1 MVSLEQEGGAMPQYI
16 IVYKGEATDM
26 ADMSQE
32 EMMSV
37 MQKWEDWMT
46 GVGSALAD
54 IGAPFGPS
62 SSLVDDGSDGTAAPL
77 TGYSILQAHDMDA
90 AREMSQSHPFL
101 SDGNGDYAID
111 IYELMPVPVG

>member
-1 MVSLEQEGGAMPQYI
+1 MPQYI

-37 MQKWEDWMT
+37 MQKWEEWMT

-77 TGYSILQAHDMDA
+77 TGYSILQVCIRYTRQLAAHSLVSRTSIFPLPIVDF
-90 AREMSQSHPFL
+90 RGLTYPL
-101 SDGNGDYAID
+101 R
-111 IYELMPVPVG
+111 